1 MIGDNC
7 AVSEI
12 LGYTVLVAVV
22 SLAAIGLMSAGIGM
36 LQSTEGGMEF
46 SGSAGALCSLAQA
59 ASAAA
64 ETNNTFYS
72 VHEMSVPSGYDLEV
86 HDRNDDSSVV
96 DIYSDDTLLESLRMG
111 NVRLRS
117 PFRSITFEGG
127 AVTSNDSGNMRY
139 LRSPSIHLVKS
150 TGYANIIYLDM
161 VSVLSS
167 TFTDCGGTLNIG
179 VRCDSITTKKLNTEG
194 SVVTVYVSCGEPSA
208 WERELKE
215 AGFITNY
222 QDGRLKAVSSEVS
235 HVYVT
240 CANVDFEKV

>member
-1 MIGDNC
+1 MIEDSRG
-7 AVSEI
+7 VSEI

-36 LQSTEGGMEF
+36 LQSTESGMEF
-46 SGSAGALCSLAQA
+46 SSSSGALCSLALA

-86 HDRNDDSSVV
+86 HDRSDDSSVV
-96 DIYSDDTLLESLRMG
+96 DIYSGNMLLESIRMG
-111 NVRLRS
+111 SVRMRS

-127 AVTSNDSGNMRY
+127 AVTSNDSGYTRY

-150 TGYANIIYLDM
+150 TDGTNTMYIST

-167 TFTDCGGTLNIG
+167 TFTDSGGTVNIG
-179 VRCDSITTKKLNTEG
+179 VRCDSVSTKKLNTEG
-194 SVVTVYVSCGEPSA
+194 SVVTIYVSCSEPSA
-208 WERELKE
+208 WESGLKE
-215 AGFITNY
+215 AGFRISCQSGSLN
-222 QDGRLKAVSSEVS
+222 AVSSEVS

-240 CANVDFEKV
+240 SANVDFEKV